1 MKCLITGSSGFIGS
15 HVADELIKRGH
26 EVYGL
31 DITPPKWNRLP
42 TKIGSVTDK
51 EAVYDAMKGMD
62 FVFHLAGMLG
72 THELVDAPIKAAEV
86 NIIGTLTV
94 LDACKHFGTKI
105 IEISKPNCWINT
117 YTITKV
123 AAESFVEMYR
133 REHGVRAATVKWFN
147 VYGPRQ
153 PLQEE
158 SGYKKLIP
166 TAIVNALKNKDIEIY
181 GDGEQ
186 TMDLI
191 HTRDTVDATIGVMEN
206 WDQCEGGVFEI
217 GVGQEFTV
225 NEIVKKIIQLTNS
238 ASKITHIPMR
248 KGEWEN
254 THIKADI
261 RNLQTKTPWHQK
273 VSIDDGLTE
282 TIQWYR
288 EKYA

>member
-15 HVADELIKRGH
+15 HIADELKKKGH

-31 DITPPKWNRLP
+31 DVLPPKWNNIP
-42 TKIGSVTDK
+42 TKIGSVINK
-51 EAVYDAMKGMD
+51 EDVYSAMDGMD

-72 THELVDAPIKAAEV
+72 THELVDAPIEAVKI

-94 LDACKHFGTKI
+94 LDACKNFDTKL
-105 IEISKPNCWINT
+105 IEVSKPNCWINT

-133 REHGVRAATVKWFN
+133 REHGVKAATVKWFN
-147 VYGPRQ
+147 VYGTRQ

-166 TAIVNALKNKDIEIY
+166 TAIVNALKNIDIEIY
-181 GDGEQ
+181 GNGEQ

-191 HTRDTVDATIGVMEN
+191 HTKDTANATIAIMEN
-206 WDQCEGGVFEI
+206 WDKCEGGIFEI
-217 GVGQEFTV
+217 GTGQEFTV
-225 NEIVKKIIQLTNS
+225 NEIVNRIVQLTNS
-238 ASKITHIPMR
+238 SSKIIHIPMR

-254 THIKADI
+254 THIKADTA
-261 RNLQTKTPWHQK
+261 NLKETTGWKQEISLK
-273 VSIDDGLTE
+273 DGLVE
-282 TIQWYR
+282 TINWYKER
-288 EKYA
+288 YV